1 MQGIVISE
9 LIESYVPYLL
19 NCNFRSMPIQF
30 LKLKTK
36 ANLKRIGSKDALHFL
51 WFQMK
56 DDDLRRKFYK
66 KNLNSQ
72 MNMRQSL
79 KMWWYKIGKQSFYAS
94 MYEPDYGSET
104 GEKKYNNICLLFC
117 YIYSLFFF
125 LHT

>member
-19 NCNFRSMPIQF
+19 NCNFWSMPIQF

-36 ANLKRIGSKDALHFL
+36 ANLKRIDSKDALHFL

-66 KNLNSQ
+66 KKFELSNEHETIIEDVMVQN
-72 MNMRQSL
+72 RQAIIL
-79 KMWWYKIGKQSFYAS
+79 
-94 MYEPDYGSET
+94 
-104 GEKKYNNICLLFC
+104 CLYVRAGL
-117 YIYSLFFF
+117 
-125 LHT
+125 